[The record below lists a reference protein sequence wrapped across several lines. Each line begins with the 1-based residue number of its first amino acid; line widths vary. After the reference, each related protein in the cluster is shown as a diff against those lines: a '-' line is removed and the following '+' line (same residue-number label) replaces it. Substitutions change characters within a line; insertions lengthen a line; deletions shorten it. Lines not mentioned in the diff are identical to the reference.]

1 MSLLA
6 RISVWTV
13 TKRGHL
19 LALLLS
25 SCFTFPNPEEA
36 VLEIKPTQYPGAV
49 AAVGQVLALVLIPG
63 GPRRSWQ
70 HLESLSKRQ
79 RVTYC
84 FAPPASLGWETSPS
98 LTWAMGYS
106 SEEGRARKV
115 CGSLFLGFL
124 WCKEGFGQHAVPAGL
139 ARVSVTPRFRCI
151 KLWGVR
157 QRKCYPETTE
167 QTSSWK
173 AYPKFSKPEDT
184 PEAKRKY
191 TAGKNYIKHETQKLI
206 LKSFLCFPEQFALN

>member
-25 SCFTFPNPEEA
+25 SWFTFPNPEEA

-70 HLESLSKRQ
+70 HPESLSKRQ

-115 CGSLFLGFL
+115 WIF
-124 WCKEGFGQHAVPAGL
+124 VP
-139 ARVSVTPRFRCI
+139 RVSVVQGR
-151 KLWGVR
+151 LWTACCASRTG
-157 QRKCYPETTE
+157 QGQCNTTI
-167 QTSSWK
+167 QVHH
-173 AYPKFSKPEDT
+173 ALRG
-184 PEAKRKY
+184 EAKKMLPRDHW
-191 TAGKNYIKHETQKLI
+191 ANII
-206 LKSFLCFPEQFALN
+206 LEGLS